1 MSGGS
6 KVRAL
11 IHGGR
16 CNAQAYLME
25 RAAEAG
31 PEDAILL
38 MRRDDEGRAVIS
50 YANLTPEGALMLA
63 TLARDEAVRWERE
76 DGP

>member
-1 MSGGS
+1 MSTIG
-6 KVRAL
+6 KVRTL

-16 CNAQAYLME
+16 CNAPAFLME
-25 RAAEAG
+25 QAG
-31 PEDAILL
+31 GAGAEDAVLL
-38 MRRDDEGRAVIS
+38 MRRDADGRAVIS

-76 DGP
+76 DCP